1 MKFKNTEVWGFESAI
16 KLLRATD
23 DMEKSDSGWKGF
35 CTESNDW
42 VDESCSYDACLQ
54 CCEKIREFFIGEN
67 DIKLM
72 QQSRKCLQNIY
83 VSVDITAPLY
93 LWKRFENIGH
103 CHNIKTIQ
111 KLESTPITIECFEM
125 DDFIGNCE
133 HDSLPSSFFKDRW
146 DEIITQL
153 ERLRKIYLESKDDHY
168 LKELIRLL
176 PQSWLETR
184 AVIMTY
190 YYILSM
196 IQNGEILIIEWVKS
210 LPYSEELLFNED
222 TKWFLKAT

>member
-1 MKFKNTEVWGFESAI
+1 MKFENTEVWGFESAI
-16 KLLRATD
+16 KFLRATD

-35 CTESNDW
+35 CTEDNEW
-42 VDESCSYDACLQ
+42 VSEGCTYDACLQ

-67 DIKLM
+67 DLKLM
-72 QQSRKCLQNIY
+72 QQSRKCLQNIC

-93 LWKRFENIGH
+93 LWQRFENIGH
-103 CHNIKTIQ
+103 YHNIKTLQ

-125 DDFIGNCE
+125 DDFISNCE
-133 HDSLPSSFFKDRW
+133 HDSLPSSFFKDCW
-146 DEIITQL
+146 DEIIIQL

-184 AVIMTY
+184 QVIMTY
-190 YYILSM
+190 DDILSM
-196 IQNGEILIIEWVKS
+196 IYNKEFLIMEWAKS
-210 LPYSEELLFNED
+210 LPYSEELLFNEVV
-222 TKWFLKAT
+222 K

>member
-1 MKFKNTEVWGFESAI
+1 MKFENTEVCGWDKAI
-16 KLLRATD
+16 KYMHITTD
-23 DMEKSDSGWKGF
+23 SKSDSGWKGF
-35 CTESNDW
+35 CNEANEW
-42 VDESCSYDACLQ
+42 VSEGCTYDACLS
-54 CCEKIREFFIGEN
+54 CCEKIREFFVGEN
-67 DIKLM
+67 DLKLM

-93 LWKRFENIGH
+93 LWQRFENIWH
-103 CHNIKTIQ
+103 CHNAKTIQ
-111 KLESTPITIECFEM
+111 RLENTPITKECFEM

-133 HDSLPSSFFKDRW
+133 HESLPSSFFKDCW
-146 DEIITQL
+146 DEIIIQL

-190 YYILSM
+190 DDILSM
-196 IQNGEILIIEWVKS
+196 IDSKEFLIMEWAKS
-210 LPYSEELLFNED
+210 LPYSEELLFREINISQEP
-222 TKWFLKAT
+222 W

>member
-1 MKFKNTEVWGFESAI
+1 MKFENTEVWGWDKAI
-16 KLLRATD
+16 KYMHITTD
-23 DMEKSDSGWKGF
+23 SKSDSGWGLF
-35 CTESNDW
+35 CNEVNEW
-42 VDESCSYDACLQ
+42 VSEGCFYDACLS
-54 CCEKIREFFIGEN
+54 CCEKIRKFFVGEN
-67 DIKLM
+67 DLKLM
-72 QQSRKCLQNIY
+72 QQSRKCLQNIH

-93 LWKRFENIGH
+93 LWQRFEKIGY
-103 CHNIKTIQ
+103 CCNVKTVQ

-133 HDSLPSSFFKDRW
+133 HDSLPPSFFKDYW
-146 DEIITQL
+146 DEIIIQL

-184 AVIMTY
+184 TVTMTY
-190 YYILSM
+190 DDILTM
-196 IQNGEILIIEWVKS
+196 IHSKEFLIIEWAKS

-222 TKWFLKAT
+222 TK